1 MMIADALA
9 SNNHQA
15 MDAGALASNKNQ
27 AISNRCA
34 ELTVVNIMESVEL
47 YNVIKIMSEPSN
59 KLP

>member
-9 SNNHQA
+9 SNKHQA
-15 MDAGALASNKNQ
+15 MVADALASNKNQ

-34 ELTVVNIMESVEL
+34 ESTVVNVMESVEW
-47 YNVIKIMSEPSN
+47 YNEIKIMSEPSN